1 MLLPLG
7 YQILVGVPFSEAV
20 LIQLYMGKQDMFK
33 TRCDTLDIQEEACHV
48 FVLTLQWGCV
58 LTSAYCFPSV
68 EQIINITRLLM
79 MDSGINNLV
88 IDGSTRGWVNAG
100 M

>member
-1 MLLPLG
+1 
-7 YQILVGVPFSEAV
+7 
-20 LIQLYMGKQDMFK
+20 MFK

-100 M
+100 MQLRFKTDGNFVAIDRQKM